1 MKKGSILEICIRY
14 SVLLLIS
21 IVGLNAIYAVFTP
34 LTVYSS
40 YSIMSIID
48 PSSSLISSN
57 VIYFNGD
64 YAELIPACI
73 AGSAYLLLLILN
85 LSTPMSYSKR
95 MYSLIFSLASFF
107 IFNVL
112 RIALF
117 AYLYTEGYRYFNFTH
132 LLTWYFG
139 STLLI
144 VIVWFSSVHLFKISS
159 TPVYSDICL
168 IISKIK
174 KHRRTK

>member
-1 MKKGSILEICIRY
+1 MCIRY
-14 SVLLLIS
+14 LILLLIS
-21 IVGLNAIYAVFTP
+21 IIGLKIIYIIFTP
-34 LTVYSS
+34 LTVHLS
-40 YSIMSIID
+40 YFILNLID
-48 PSSSLISSN
+48 SSSSLVSIN
-57 VIYFNGD
+57 TIYFNGD

-112 RIALF
+112 RIVLF

-144 VIVWFSSVHLFKISS
+144 VLVWFSSVHLFKISS
-159 TPVYSDICL
+159 TPVYSDISL
-168 IISKIK
+168 IISKTKKSRRIK
-174 KHRRTK
+174 